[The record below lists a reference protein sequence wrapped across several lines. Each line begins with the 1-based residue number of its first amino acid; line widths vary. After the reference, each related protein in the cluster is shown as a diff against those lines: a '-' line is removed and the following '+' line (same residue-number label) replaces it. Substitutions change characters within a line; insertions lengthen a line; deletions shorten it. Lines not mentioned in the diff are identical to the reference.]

1 MNIKLEATEAIQQI
15 KELAVNTRE
24 LKDRKKEL
32 ETEIKAE
39 EKAVANLSK
48 QYAQGKAS
56 AEQLAAAEDKLARVK
71 KQNVEQMALLDTALR
86 GNSGRMRELVNDVSG
101 LTDEGLRFRDK
112 MADAFTEAF
121 APLAKE
127 ITGNLA
133 VAQRQM
139 AEALREF
146 GAQSNQFQQAAAKAD
161 KLEKAIDEVK
171 QAQNEATAA
180 IKKFGEG
187 SDEFK
192 EVVEEGIEPLKTQL
206 REAREEAQRAFAE
219 FGAGS
224 DEFRRAAEAADELQ
238 STVEKANN
246 QIKLVGED
254 NKIAAFGKTLQGV
267 AGAFSLAQGAAAL
280 FGGESQVVEQALL
293 KVQAAMAIQQ
303 GISGLVEGYK
313 AAKALA
319 TSLGLVGPAAAA
331 GTAGINGMKAALVS
345 TGIGAI
351 VVLIG
356 TLAATLLDFGSSTE
370 DAKEKYEE
378 FKKELADD
386 TDLKKA
392 DIALEQRLELALRT
406 ESWLREGRIKETKAE
421 IAERLQLEQQGREA
435 TQKADEAALAKRA
448 AAIRAMEGQVKNLS
462 DEQKK
467 AFNEEVAAIKLED
480 AKLADS
486 RLAVRIA
493 GIEAQNQIIEL
504 GLNNEQ
510 AAAEKSLDLRKQQSE
525 EEIKL
530 RQEIVQRENALLNEQ
545 ILLEEKLLNEASD
558 ARLTSLQREE
568 NAIRDKYFTAIESA
582 QKGSA
587 IELQLIA
594 DRDAELA
601 AARKKAADDEVKTA
615 QETAEKIKKIQEDIQ
630 AYQKE
635 LLDKKLAIIEED
647 TKAFTDGVAA
657 TRDIALGF
665 GELQQTLTENEL
677 ADIDA
682 RIEARRKLGEDT
694 TALEAERERVAK
706 QAARQAF
713 EMQRNA
719 ALAQVA
725 IDTAAA
731 ISALVAASAKNPAN
745 GVTAGAAGAAQFAA
759 GIAQITIQM
768 AKVATLLSQKPPG
781 FAEGGY
787 TGPGGKYEPAGIVHR
802 GEYVLP
808 QEVVRALGVDRL
820 DALRSMYT
828 GAAPGRG
835 SYATGGM
842 VQATLNSNAILA
854 AQNAAAANTMNLQ
867 PVLPV
872 ESLRAVMNR
881 VQVRETRS
889 TL

>member
-1 MNIKLEATEAIQQI
+1 
-15 KELAVNTRE
+15 
-24 LKDRKKEL
+24 
-32 ETEIKAE
+32 
-39 EKAVANLSK
+39 
-48 QYAQGKAS
+48 
-56 AEQLAAAEDKLARVK
+56 
-71 KQNVEQMALLDTALR
+71 
-86 GNSGRMRELVNDVSG
+86 
-101 LTDEGLRFRDK
+101 
-112 MADAFTEAF
+112 MADAFTEA
-121 APLAKE
+121 A
-127 ITGNLA
+127 
-133 VAQRQM
+133 
-139 AEALREF
+139 
-146 GAQSNQFQQAAAKAD
+146 
-161 KLEKAIDEVK
+161 EKAIK
-171 QAQNEATAA
+171 
-180 IKKFGEG
+180 
-187 SDEFK
+187 
-192 EVVEEGIEPLKTQL
+192 PLRVQI
-206 REAREEAQRAFAE
+206 REARLEAQKAFDA

-224 DEFRRAAEAADELQ
+224 EEFRKAAEAVDDLDDKQ
-238 STVEKANN
+238 KALNAR
-246 QIKLVGED
+246 IGAIDTEG
-254 NKIAAFGKTLQGV
+254 KIETFGKALQGV
-267 AGAFSLAQGAAAL
+267 AGAFSIAQGAAAL

-303 GISGLVEGYK
+303 GITGLTEGYK

-319 TSLGLVGPAAAA
+319 LSLSLVAPAAEA
-331 GTAGINGMKAALVS
+331 GTVGINGMKAALITS
-345 TGIGAI
+345 GIGAA

-356 TLAATLLDFGSSTE
+356 VLAASLIDFGSSTE
-370 DAKEKYEE
+370 DAKEKYEA

-386 TDLKKA
+386 TELKKA

-406 ESWLREGRIKETKAE
+406 ESRLREGRIKETKAE

-435 TQKADEAALAKRA
+435 TQKADEAALAKRV

-467 AFNEEVAAIKLED
+467 AFNEEIAAIQLED

-493 GIEAQNQIIEL
+493 GIEAQNEIIEL
-504 GLNNEQ
+504 GLQDEQ
-510 AAAEKSLDLRKQQSE
+510 AAAEKSLEIRKQLSE
-525 EEIKL
+525 DEIKL
-530 RQEIVQRENALLNEQ
+530 RQEIAQRENALLNER
-545 ILLEEKLLNEASD
+545 ILLEEKLLNEYSD
-558 ARLTSLQREE
+558 SQLTALQREE
-568 NAIRDKYFTAIESA
+568 NAIRDKYFAAINDAEMSAEGRIAA
-582 QKGSA
+582 QK
-587 IELQLIA
+587 LM
-594 DRDAELA
+594 DAELA

-615 QETAEKIKKIQEDIQ
+615 KDTAEKIKKIQEDIQ
-630 AYQKE
+630 AYQKS

-665 GELQQTLTENEL
+665 GELQQQLTENEL

-682 RIEARRKLGEDT
+682 RIEARRKLGQDT

-706 QAARQAF
+706 QAAVQAF
-713 EMQRNA
+713 NMQRNA

-759 GIAQITIQM
+759 GIAQITVQM
-768 AKVATLLSQKPPG
+768 AKVATLLAQKPPG

-787 TGPGGKYEPAGIVHR
+787 TGPGGKYEPAGIVHK

-808 QEVVRALGVDRL
+808 QEVVRALGVQRL

-842 VQATLNSNAILA
+842 VQATLSSNAILA

-881 VQVRETRS
+881 VEVREARA